1 MDALIQLRVKIT
13 TLQQLIMTILVQLMM
28 FVEYVVEMDQV
39 VFVMIPVLVIIMRLV
54 IVR

>member
-1 MDALIQLRVKIT
+1 MYVEVL
-13 TLQQLIMTILVQLMM
+13 QLMM
-28 FVEYVVEMDQV
+28 LVEYVMEMEQV